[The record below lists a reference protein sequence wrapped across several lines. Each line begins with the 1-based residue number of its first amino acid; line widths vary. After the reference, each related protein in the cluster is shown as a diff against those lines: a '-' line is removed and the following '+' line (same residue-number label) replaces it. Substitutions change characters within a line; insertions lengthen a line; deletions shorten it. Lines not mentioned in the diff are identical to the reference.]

1 MTPDLGGRDK
11 VILGVAVRPACH
23 TVPRNMVQRK
33 RTPSVNL
40 HKNNRIIHTYTP
52 KQTHTYTH
60 TYTLK

>member
-23 TVPRNMVQRK
+23 TVSRNMVQRK

-40 HKNNRIIHTYTP
+40 HKNNKIIHTYT
-52 KQTHTYTH
+52 
-60 TYTLK
+60 